1 MLEYISILVHY
12 SPPMVSELYYYPSFP
27 VDQQAKPVCVACS
40 GGQVT
45 CEMLP
50 RVSVC
55 AFAYWWVSIKFS
67 ALALL
72 DS

>member
-1 MLEYISILVHY
+1 MVLFGLVSGIY
-12 SPPMVSELYYYPSFP
+12 LLVYCTSSLL

-50 RVSVC
+50 QVSV
-55 AFAYWWVSIKFS
+55 YVRTYV
-67 ALALL
+67 
-72 DS
+72 